1 MVFRYGLE
9 TLDWSDKELKALD
22 LKTSKRLK
30 MHKMFCKKGS
40 DGRLCLKRTN
50 GENISLRI

>member
-1 MVFRYGLE
+1 MVFRHGLE
-9 TLDWSDKELKALD
+9 TLDCSDKELKALD